1 MRLLLVRFRVMAER
15 FMETETRQS
24 DYVEAIELHLLNEW
38 HLHNARERRAE
49 RERRQQPVQ
58 RWQPSELHYIVG
70 VAVAMAVSVVILGMW
85 G

>member
-1 MRLLLVRFRVMAER
+1 MQ
-15 FMETETRQS
+15 TETKQS
-24 DYVEAIELHLLNEW
+24 EYVDAIELHLLNEW

-58 RWQPSELHYIVG
+58 HWQPTEVHYLLASAVLM
-70 VAVAMAVSVVILGMW
+70 VASVVILGVW